1 MANQFDP
8 FGLSVSAFVIVP
20 LDAGGIVVVFVLF
33 AQFALA
39 FAIGVVVVAVVFVA
53 GGVVPGAVAVF
64 GVVVLVVVVPF
75 VCVPV
80 VVVPFVVTAAF
91 GVPLAGVVGL
101 AGMVPVVAV
110 EPLQLTVVEFG
121 TAGVPGVVV
130 CANAGEANAAR
141 NAAADAQPRSL
152 EECLMLVAPRNKLW
166 EVISIPPSRASGP
179 AEQGTPRK
187 QRLPPER
194 RRGILSVCAP
204 HSSGPPAA
212 TVGPLT

>member
-33 AQFALA
+33 AQFAVP
-39 FAIGVVVVAVVFVA
+39 FAIGVVVVAVVVAA
-53 GGVVPGAVAVF
+53 GGVVPGVVAVF

-80 VVVPFVVTAAF
+80 VVVPFVVTVAF
-91 GVPLAGVVGL
+91 VPLAGVVGL
-101 AGMVPVVAV
+101 AGMAPVVAA

-130 CANAGEANAAR
+130 CANAGAADAAR

-166 EVISIPPSRASGP
+166 EVISIPPSRGGGP
-179 AEQGTPRK
+179 GEQGTPRN